1 MWEGTWRGTTVL
13 AVRRGNRVAMAGD
26 GQVTLG
32 DSILKH
38 KARKVRLLYQQR
50 VVAGFAGG
58 SADALT
64 LFERFEQKLEQF
76 HGNLVRSAVELAKDW
91 RMERSLRRL
100 EALLLVADR
109 TTSLI
114 LSGTGDVVEPDDG
127 LAAIGSGGGYALA
140 AARALMRHTELDAR
154 SIAIQAMEIASE
166 ICVYT
171 NREIIVEEIC

>member
-1 MWEGTWRGTTVL
+1 
-13 AVRRGNRVAMAGD
+13 
-26 GQVTLG
+26 
-32 DSILKH
+32 
-38 KARKVRLLYQQR
+38 
-50 VVAGFAGG
+50 
-58 SADALT
+58 
-64 LFERFEQKLEQF
+64 
-76 HGNLVRSAVELAKDW
+76 
-91 RMERSLRRL
+91 MERSLRRL